1 MSKPTRRNEEVQ
13 SRVCEVVVE
22 KMGNACGQRKGIA
35 EDIMLELEV
44 RPIDGVSRVRLEV
57 SPSRSWEVTTAHAH
71 RSCTLVCS

>member
-1 MSKPTRRNEEVQ
+1 MGVSKPTRRNEEVQ

-57 SPSRSWEVTTAHAH
+57 SPSRS
-71 RSCTLVCS
+71 